1 MGQLCAGGEIIF
13 VTLTDGGHIW
23 PDPSDNLGF
32 DANREVLRFFMQH
45 TRP

>member
-1 MGQLCAGGEIIF
+1 MF

-23 PDPSDNLGF
+23 PDANDNLGF
-32 DANREVLRFFMQH
+32 DANAEVPRFFLLH